1 MLSLPKLDAL
11 SWRRRCLATMVVGVS
26 VVTFGAASSRSQTIS
41 PGSGTAGT
49 APAAAPFPAFD
60 VRSLDGG
67 GNNLAHPTWGQSGTA
82 YSRVGTAHYGDGVS
96 TLVAGVA
103 PRYTSNR
110 VFNDLGQNVF
120 SERNL
125 SQWGWTWG
133 QFMDHVF
140 GLAAAGN
147 EQANIPFSAGDPPER
162 FTSDTGNI
170 AFTRDASAPGTGTS
184 PANPRQQVNTL
195 SSTRSTSTGARAR
208 GSSGCA
214 KARSTETCRTTA
226 QSCS

>member
-1 MLSLPKLDAL
+1 MRSVPKFGAL
-11 SWRRRCLATMVVGVS
+11 SWRRRGLLTLLVGLAVA
-26 VVTFGAASSRSQTIS
+26 TFCAAPSRSQTVTQ
-41 PGSGTAGT
+41 GAG
-49 APAAAPFPAFD
+49 APDTSSAAAPFPAFAP
-60 VRSLDGG
+60 RSLDGG

-82 YSRVGTAHYGDGVS
+82 YSRVGTAHYADGVS
-96 TLVAGVA
+96 VPVAGVP

-147 EQANIPFSAGDPPER
+147 EQANIPFDAGDPLER

-170 AFTRDASAPGTGTS
+170 AFTRDASARRRARAPQTRVS
-184 PANPRQQVNTL
+184 R
-195 SSTRSTSTGARAR
+195 STR
-208 GSSGCA
+208 
-214 KARSTETCRTTA
+214 
-226 QSCS
+226 